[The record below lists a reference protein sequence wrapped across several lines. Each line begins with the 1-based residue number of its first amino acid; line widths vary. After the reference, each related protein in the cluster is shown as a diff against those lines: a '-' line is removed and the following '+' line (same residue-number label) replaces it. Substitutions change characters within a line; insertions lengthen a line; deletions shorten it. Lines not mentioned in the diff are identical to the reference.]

1 MTKNLPIFTIFL
13 SSPSD
18 VPQERDDAQAVV
30 DAFNKSHDYDDMFAT
45 IRLYRWEGEVPPSVK
60 ENAQKT
66 VNKYLIL
73 PSECDLVVVIFWT
86 RMGTPTVIDGREY
99 LSGTDYEYTEA
110 LESGKPEIFV
120 YHCLQDDP
128 ISRNDPDRDEK
139 NRQFDTLDQYIK
151 KIKYDQKKLIQGYPT
166 HPDFKT
172 EFENYLRKHL
182 QYLRKHPQAL
192 ISEREKT
199 PTKPKIDVPYKGLRP
214 LREEDVPIFFGRTA
228 EASDVLTRIG
238 NKRLVP
244 VLGASGSG
252 KSSLIMAGV
261 LPQLTKQ
268 GWRVIQCV
276 PSNQP
281 FDQLALAIVSQ
292 IPEMRVSPIDYLNES
307 AKLAII
313 LRQNPQNVVAQLRA
327 VLPNQRIVIYIDQ
340 FEELFTVSEK
350 SAIAPFIG
358 AIRHEAQDITTII
371 TMRADFYETALAHVD
386 ELTNETYGLKKPSI
400 FALYEMITRPA
411 IEAGYILDDGLAGRI
426 IDDIGEDSGALA
438 LVAYVMETMY
448 LRAKARGDKH
458 ITHAD
463 YEALGGVQGAINTL
477 AEKAYAELPFD
488 DKETVLRNVFFHLIT
503 LTADEN
509 GQLVPTRHRYPL
521 GNFPKNSPERVLI
534 DRFVMARLLVTDS
547 TMVEVA
553 HEAILRHWEQLKAWI
568 DANKVS
574 MAVYRQFERDASAW
588 AENPD
593 STPLPLHES
602 LQYFYK
608 AIETI
613 NKKWSDLGEPL
624 KTYTISEQ
632 QRLVGELDDIETSSA
647 RRYSIGARLSLIGDA
662 REGIGLLSSKIP
674 DIQWCYIQNGGSIT
688 IEKYSF
694 AIAPFYVS
702 TYPITNLQFNSFLMN
717 GYSDL
722 ELWGKFL
729 DIFDGGVQNYTRIK
743 EPVYNYC
750 PSIDVSWYQSVV
762 FSKWLDR
769 IYRRNKLFQKIMDL
783 DAEQWQIRL
792 PTEWEWQWMAQNG
805 DENRLFSWRTN
816 SLLLENSERDDF
828 DDVCIN
834 WFFSGINRTLSVGM
848 YPQNKAKCGA
858 LDVLG
863 NVWEWCINDY
873 EPINEI
879 GFNPSNE
886 KSVKGGSFLSKNIT
900 THSREAFSP
909 IGFYNDVG
917 FRLIIAQ
924 RK

>member
-13 SSPSD
+13 SSPGD

-45 IRLYRWEGEVPPSVK
+45 IRLYRWEGEVPPSGK

-86 RMGTPTVIDGREY
+86 RMGTPTVIDEREY

-292 IPEMRVSPIDYLNES
+292 IPEMHVSPSDYLNES
-307 AKLAII
+307 AKLAIT

-458 ITHAD
+458 ITYAD

-574 MAVYRQFERDASAW
+574 MSVYRQFERDASAW
-588 AENPD
+588 AENPN
-593 STPLPLHES
+593 SLPLPTHDQLR
-602 LQYFYK
+602 YFEK
-608 AIETI
+608 ALVTMGI
-613 NKKWSDLGEPL
+613 SSHDLGEPL
-624 KTYTISEQ
+624 KSYVTPEAI
-632 QRLVGELDDIETSSA
+632 RLVEELKNPAMAHA
-647 RRYSIGARLSLIGDA
+647 RRLWIGD
-662 REGIGLLSSKIP
+662 RLGDIGDPRPHIGVLPNGIP
-674 DIQWCYIQNGGSIT
+674 DIGWCFVEKGGKIT
-688 IEKYSF
+688 IEKHTF
-694 AIAPFYVS
+694 NIKPFYVAKYLTTYAQYQAFVDAPDGYNNPEWWQLFPENYRPKKLS
-702 TYPITNLQFNSFLMN
+702 TPSNRLPNSPR
-717 GYSDL
+717 S
-722 ELWGKFL
+722 
-729 DIFDGGVQNYTRIK
+729 
-743 EPVYNYC
+743 
-750 PSIDVSWYQSVV
+750 DVSWYQSLA
-762 FSKWLDR
+762 FANWLDAQ
-769 IYRRNKLFQKIMDL
+769 YRRKGLFEAILGLNPADYR
-783 DAEQWQIRL
+783 III
-792 PTEWEWQWMAQNG
+792 PPEWVWQWMAQNG
-805 DENRLFSWRTN
+805 SEARVYPWGNDWDATRANTAEAEGVTRRT
-816 SLLLENSERDDF
+816 S
-828 DDVCIN
+828 
-834 WFFSGINRTLSVGM
+834 SVGM
-848 YPQNKAKCGA
+848 YPHGGAGCGA
-858 LDVLG
+858 LDVAG
-863 NVWEWCINDY
+863 NLWEWCLNDY
-873 EPINEI
+873 ENISELNGHSNHSLKVMRGGTFASAQGYARAVSRFSCDPYLGGNI
-879 GFNPSNE
+879 GGCRVVCLPYPS
-886 KSVKGGSFLSKNIT
+886 
-900 THSREAFSP
+900 
-909 IGFYNDVG
+909 
-917 FRLIIAQ
+917 LI
-924 RK
+924 